1 MLRRLAAI
9 LVLAL
14 GPGACAYQVEVAA
27 PPVGATSTKVFAADG
42 TLITTIH
49 AEQDREEVALGDISP
64 RLQQAVVAIED
75 ARFFNHKGVD
85 LRALARALQRNA
97 AAGRVTEGGST
108 ITQQYVKNVLLDPS
122 QNLDR
127 KLKEAV
133 LAFQLERKY
142 TKETILERY
151 LNRIYFGNGAYG
163 VQAASTLYFAKPAA
177 TLALPESALL
187 AGLIAAPERYDPFD
201 HPESA
206 KARRDVVLERMRELM
221 IVPEA
226 DVAAAKAAPVGVVD
240 RPAVEHYPAG
250 HFVERVKRF
259 VLDDA
264 RFGATAAE
272 RRRALFEGGLRIHT
286 ALDLDIQA
294 KAEEAVASVL
304 AAGGAPGARGVPG
317 NDGAR
322 GVPGNDEA
330 RGVPGN
336 DGPAGA
342 MVILDPANGY
352 VRALVGGRDFFG
364 RTPEAK
370 FDLAT
375 QGMRQSGSSFKPFVL
390 AAALDRGIPLEKVL
404 DAPGSLN
411 VPMPDGQPD
420 WVVENYEGSGGPPT
434 NLTEATVAS
443 VNTVYAQLITEVGP
457 QAAVDM
463 ARALGVRSDLKPYPS
478 AVLGTNEVT
487 VLDMASAYGTFAADG
502 MHADPVLVTE
512 ITRADGS
519 VLYRRPSTRSRVV
532 RPDVARKVTS
542 VLGEVINRGTGVRA
556 QIGRPAAGKTGTAQ
570 QWRDAWF
577 VGYTP
582 DLVGAVWVGFPDRLR
597 SMTPPATPVK
607 VTGGSWP
614 AEIWQRAMSSALA
627 AVPPNLFPPLEP
639 EAPPAEPPPPSSVA
653 VPEVGG
659 LPEAEARARLEAA
672 GLVMASEPRTS
683 RDQAAGAV
691 VEQSPGAGALAAPGS
706 TVTVS
711 VSTGPP
717 RAVSVP
723 AVLGRTVDEVV
734 RALQEAGLVAEVVV
748 AEPDDGMSTRPG
760 RVWKQEPSAG
770 TTLDEGQQV
779 RVFARR

>member
-1 MLRRLAAI
+1 MLRRLAAVLI
-9 LVLAL
+9 LAL
-14 GPGACAYQVEVAA
+14 GSGACAYQVEVTA

-42 TLITTIH
+42 TLITTLH
-49 AEQDREEVALGDISP
+49 AEQDREEVALADIAP
-64 RLQQAVVAIED
+64 GLRQAVVAIED

-85 LRALARALQRNA
+85 LRALARAVQRNA
-97 AAGRVTEGGST
+97 AAGKVTEGGST

-133 LAFQLERKY
+133 LALQLERKY

-163 VQAASTLYFAKPAA
+163 VQAAAQLYLGKPVAD
-177 TLALPESALL
+177 LGLPESALL

-201 HPESA
+201 HPEA
-206 KARRDVVLERMRELM
+206 AQARRDVVLERMRELK
-221 IVPEA
+221 VASEA
-226 DVAAAKAAPVGVVD
+226 DVAAAKAAPLGVVG
-240 RPAVEHYPAG
+240 RPAAERYPAP

-259 VLDDA
+259 VLDDP
-264 RFGATAAE
+264 RFGATPAE
-272 RRRALFEGGLRIHT
+272 RRRTLFEGGLRIHT
-286 ALDLDIQA
+286 TLNLDIQA
-294 KAEEAVASVL
+294 KAEEAVTTVL
-304 AAGGAPGARGVPG
+304 SAGGT
-317 NDGAR
+317 
-322 GVPGNDEA
+322 
-330 RGVPGN
+330 

-364 RTPEAK
+364 GTPEAK

-390 AAALDRGIPLEKVL
+390 AAALDQGVPLEKVL
-404 DAPGSLN
+404 DAPGSLS

-443 VNTVYAQLITEVGP
+443 VNTVYAQLITEIGP
-457 QAAVDM
+457 QTAVDM
-463 ARALGVRSDLKPYPS
+463 ARSLGVRSDLKPYPS

-502 MHADPVLVTE
+502 VHADPVLVTE

-519 VLYRRPSTRSRVV
+519 VLYRRPATRTRVLSS
-532 RPDVARKVTS
+532 DVARKVTS
-542 VLGEVINRGTGVRA
+542 VLGEVVVRGTGVRA
-556 QIGRPAAGKTGTAQ
+556 QIGRPEAGKTGTAQ

-582 DLVGAVWVGFPDRLR
+582 DLVGAVWVGFPDRQR
-597 SMTPPATPVK
+597 SMTPPATPFK

-614 AEIWQRAMSSALA
+614 AEIWNRAMSAALA
-627 AVPPNLFPPLEP
+627 EVPPDAFPT
-639 EAPPAEPPPPSSVA
+639 AEPPAAAPAAPPSSVA
-653 VPEVGG
+653 VPEVAG
-659 LPEAEARARLEAA
+659 LVEAEAKARLEAA
-672 GLVMASEPRTS
+672 GLVMAGEPRAS
-683 RDQAAGAV
+683 RDQPAGAV
-691 VEQSPGAGALAAPGS
+691 VDQNPAAGALAAPGS
-706 TVTVS
+706 TVTVT

-717 RAVSVP
+717 RTVTVP
-723 AVLGRTVDEVV
+723 GVLGRSVDEVAQV
-734 RALQEAGLVAEVVV
+734 LQEAGLAVEVVV
-748 AEPDDGMSTRPG
+748 AEPDGGQSGRPG
-760 RVWKQEPSAG
+760 RVWKQEPGAG
-770 TTLDEGQQV
+770 GTLDEGQPV

>member
-1 MLRRLAAI
+1 MLRRLAVVLI
-9 LVLAL
+9 LAL
-14 GPGACAYQVEVAA
+14 GSGACAYQVEVTA

-42 TLITTIH
+42 SLITTLH
-49 AEQDREEVALGDISP
+49 AEQDREEVALADIAP
-64 RLQQAVVAIED
+64 GLQQAVVAIED

-133 LAFQLERKY
+133 LALQLERKY

-177 TLALPESALL
+177 DLALPEAALL

-201 HPESA
+201 HPEA
-206 KARRDVVLERMRELM
+206 ATTRRDVVLERMGELRV
-221 IVPEA
+221 VPEA
-226 DVAAAKAAPVGVVD
+226 DVVAARTAPLGVVE
-240 RPAVEHYPAG
+240 RPSAERYPAG

-259 VLDDA
+259 VLDDP
-264 RFGATAAE
+264 RFGATPAE
-272 RRRALFEGGLRIHT
+272 RRRTLFEGGLRIHT
-286 ALDLDIQA
+286 SLDAGLQA
-294 KAEEAVASVL
+294 QAEEAVDSVL
-304 AAGGAPGARGVPG
+304 VAGAGGVPES
-317 NDGAR
+317 DA
-322 GVPGNDEA
+322 
-330 RGVPGN
+330 
-336 DGPAGA
+336 PAGA
-342 MVILDPANGY
+342 MVVLDPGNGY

-364 RTPEAK
+364 GSPEAK

-375 QGMRQSGSSFKPFVL
+375 QGMRQTGSSFKPFVL
-390 AAALDRGIPLEKVL
+390 AAALDRGIPLERVL

-411 VPMPDGQPD
+411 VPIPGQPD

-443 VNTVYAQLITEVGP
+443 VNTVYAQLITEIGP

-463 ARALGVRSDLKPYPS
+463 AKALGVRSELKPYPS

-519 VLYRRPSTRSRVV
+519 VLYRRPSTRQRVV
-532 RPDVARKVTS
+532 SPDVARKVTS
-542 VLGEVINRGTGVRA
+542 VLGEVVNRGTGVRA
-556 QIGRPAAGKTGTAQ
+556 QIGRPVAGKTGTAQ

-582 DLVGAVWVGFPDRLR
+582 DLVAAVWVGFPDRLR
-597 SMTPPATPVK
+597 SMTPPATPIK

-614 AEIWQRAMSSALA
+614 AEIWNRTMSAALA
-627 AVPPNLFPPLEP
+627 QLPPSQFPGLEVA
-639 EAPPAEPPPPSSVA
+639 APPAPAPPSSVA

-659 LPEAEARARLEAA
+659 LPEAEAKARLEAA
-672 GLVMASEPRTS
+672 GLVMASEPRAS
-683 RDQAAGAV
+683 RDRPAGAV
-691 VEQSPGAGALAAPGS
+691 VEQNPGAGALAARGS
-706 TVTVS
+706 TITVA

-717 RAVSVP
+717 RTITVP
-723 AVLGRTVDEVV
+723 GVLGRSVDEVV
-734 RALQEAGLVAEVVV
+734 RVLSEAGLTAEVVV
-748 AEPDDGMSTRPG
+748 AEPDGGQRSRPG
-760 RVWKQEPSAG
+760 LVWKQEPGAG
-770 TTLDEGQQV
+770 TTLDEGQPV

>member
-1 MLRRLAAI
+1 MLRRLVAV
-9 LVLAL
+9 LVLTL
-14 GPGACAYQVEVAA
+14 GSGACAYQVEVTA

-42 TLITTIH
+42 TLITTLH
-49 AEQDREEVALGDISP
+49 AEQDREEVALAEIAPSL
-64 RLQQAVVAIED
+64 RQAVVAIED
-75 ARFFNHKGVD
+75 SRFFTHKGVD
-85 LRALARALQRNA
+85 FRALARAVQRNA

-163 VQAASTLYFAKPAA
+163 VQAAARSYFAKSVAD
-177 TLALPESALL
+177 LALPESALL

-201 HPESA
+201 HPEA
-206 KARRDVVLERMRELM
+206 AQARRDVVLERMRELKV
-221 IVPEA
+221 VPEA
-226 DVAAAKAAPVGVVD
+226 DVTAARAAPMGVVE
-240 RPAVEHYPAG
+240 RPAAERYPAG

-259 VLDDA
+259 VLDDP
-264 RFGATAAE
+264 RFGTTPPE
-272 RRRALFEGGLRIHT
+272 RRRTLFEGGLRVHT
-286 ALDLDIQA
+286 TLNLDIQA
-294 KAEEAVASVL
+294 KAEEAVAAVL
-304 AAGGAPGARGVPG
+304 AAGGA
-317 NDGAR
+317 
-322 GVPGNDEA
+322 
-330 RGVPGN
+330 

-364 RTPEAK
+364 GTPEAK

-390 AAALDRGIPLEKVL
+390 AAALDKGVPLEKVL
-404 DAPGSLN
+404 DAPGSLS
-411 VPMPDGQPD
+411 VPMPDGQPA

-443 VNTVYAQLITEVGP
+443 VNTVYAQLITEIGP

-463 ARALGVRSDLKPYPS
+463 ARTLGVRTDLKPYPS

-502 MHADPVLVTE
+502 VHADPVLVTE

-519 VLYRRPSTRSRVV
+519 VLYRRPSTRTRVLS
-532 RPDVARKVTS
+532 PEVARKVTA
-542 VLGEVINRGTGVRA
+542 VLGEVVNRGTGVRA
-556 QIGRPAAGKTGTAQ
+556 QIGRAVAGKTGTAQ

-582 DLVGAVWVGFPDRLR
+582 DLVGAVWIGFPDAQR
-597 SMTPPATPVK
+597 SMTPPATPMN

-614 AEIWQRAMSSALA
+614 AEIWNRAMSAALA
-627 AVPPNLFPPLEP
+627 EVLPNAFPSPEP
-639 EAPPAEPPPPSSVA
+639 AAAPAEPAPPSSVA
-653 VPEVGG
+653 VPEVAG
-659 LPEAEARARLEAA
+659 LPEAEAKARLEAA
-672 GLVMASEPRTS
+672 GLVMAAQPRAS
-683 RDQAAGAV
+683 HDQPAGAV
-691 VEQSPGAGALAAPGS
+691 VDQTPAAGALAAPGS
-706 TVTVS
+706 TVTVT

-717 RAVSVP
+717 RTVTVP
-723 AVLGRTVDEVV
+723 GVLGRSVDEVARV
-734 RALQEAGLVAEVVV
+734 LQEAGLTVEVVV
-748 AEPDDGMSTRPG
+748 AEPDGGQSGRPG
-760 RVWKQEPSAG
+760 RVWKQEPGAG
-770 TTLDEGQQV
+770 GTLDEGQPV

>member
-1 MLRRLAAI
+1 MLRRLAVV

-14 GPGACAYQVEVAA
+14 GSGACAYQVEVTA
-27 PPVGATSTKVFAADG
+27 PPVAATSTKVFAADG
-42 TLITTIH
+42 TLITTLH
-49 AEQDREEVALGDISP
+49 AEQDREEVALVEIAPG
-64 RLQQAVVAIED
+64 LQQAVVAIED

-97 AAGRVTEGGST
+97 SAGRVTEGGST

-133 LAFQLERKY
+133 LALQLERKY

-163 VQAASTLYFAKPAA
+163 VQAASQLYFAKPAA
-177 TLALPESALL
+177 GLALPESALL

-201 HPESA
+201 HPEA
-206 KARRDVVLERMRELM
+206 AQARRDVVLERMRGLE
-221 IVPEA
+221 VTPE
-226 DVAAAKAAPVGVVD
+226 DEVAAAKAAPLGVVE
-240 RPAVEHYPAG
+240 RPAAERYPAG

-259 VLDDA
+259 VLDDP

-272 RRRALFEGGLRIHT
+272 RRRILFEGGLRIHT
-286 ALDLDIQA
+286 TLDLNAQA
-294 KAEEAVASVL
+294 KAGEAVTSVL
-304 AAGGAPGARGVPG
+304 AAGGA
-317 NDGAR
+317 
-322 GVPGNDEA
+322 
-330 RGVPGN
+330 

-364 RTPEAK
+364 GTPEAK

-390 AAALDRGIPLEKVL
+390 AAALDRDIPLEKVF
-404 DAPGSLN
+404 DAPGSLS
-411 VPMPDGQPD
+411 VPMPDGQPE

-443 VNTVYAQLITEVGP
+443 VNTVYAQLIAEVGP

-502 MHADPVLVTE
+502 MHADPVLITE

-519 VLYRRPSTRSRVV
+519 VLHRRPSTRERVV
-532 RPDVARKVTS
+532 STDLARKVTS
-542 VLGEVINRGTGVRA
+542 VLGQVVSRGTGVRA
-556 QIGRPAAGKTGTAQ
+556 QIGRPVAGKTGTAQ

-582 DLVGAVWVGFPDRLR
+582 DLVAAVWVGFPDRLR
-597 SMTPPATPVK
+597 PMTPPATPMK

-614 AEIWQRAMSSALA
+614 AEIWNRAMSAALA
-627 AVPPNLFPPLEP
+627 DVAPNVFPPLEP
-639 EAPPAEPPPPSSVA
+639 ATPPLEPPAPSSVA

-659 LPEAEARARLEAA
+659 LPEAEAKARLEAA
-672 GLVMASEPRTS
+672 GLAMATEPRTS
-683 RDQAAGAV
+683 RDQPAGSV
-691 VEQSPGAGALAAPGS
+691 VEQNPGAGALAAPGS
-706 TVTVS
+706 TVTVV

-734 RALQEAGLVAEVVV
+734 RALAEAGLVAEVVV
-748 AEPDDGMSTRPG
+748 AEPDGGQVGRPG
-760 RVWKQEPSAG
+760 RVWKQEPGAG
-770 TTLDEGQQV
+770 TTLDEGQPV

>member
-1 MLRRLAAI
+1 MLRRLAAVLI
-9 LVLAL
+9 LAL
-14 GPGACAYQVEVAA
+14 GSGACAYQVEVTA

-42 TLITTIH
+42 TLITTLH
-49 AEQDREEVALGDISP
+49 AEQDREEVALADIAAGL
-64 RLQQAVVAIED
+64 RQAVVAIED

-85 LRALARALQRNA
+85 LRALIRAVQRNA
-97 AAGRVTEGGST
+97 AAGRITEGGST

-177 TLALPESALL
+177 TLALPEAALL

-201 HPESA
+201 HPEA
-206 KARRDVVLERMRELM
+206 ATARRDIVLERMRELRV
-221 IVPEA
+221 VPDAE
-226 DVAAAKAAPVGVVD
+226 VAAARAAPLGVVA
-240 RPAVEHYPAG
+240 RPAAERYPAG

-259 VLDDA
+259 VLDDP
-264 RFGATAAE
+264 RFGATADE
-272 RRRALFEGGLRIHT
+272 RRRTLFEGGLRIHT
-286 ALDLDIQA
+286 ALDLGIQA
-294 KAEEAVASVL
+294 KAEEAVTTVL
-304 AAGGAPGARGVPG
+304 AAGGA
-317 NDGAR
+317 
-322 GVPGNDEA
+322 EA
-330 RGVPGN
+330 
-336 DGPAGA
+336 PAGA
-342 MVILDPANGY
+342 MVVLDPGNGY

-364 RTPEAK
+364 GSPEAK

-404 DAPGSLN
+404 DAPGSLT
-411 VPMPDGQPD
+411 VPMPDGQPA

-463 ARALGVRSDLKPYPS
+463 AKALGVRSDLKPYPS

-512 ITRADGS
+512 VTRADGS
-519 VLYRRPSTRSRVV
+519 VLYRRPSTRQRVV
-532 RPDVARKVTS
+532 SPDVARKVTS
-542 VLGEVINRGTGVRA
+542 VLGQVISRGTGVRA
-556 QIGRPAAGKTGTAQ
+556 QIGRPEAGKTGTAQ

-597 SMTPPATPVK
+597 PMTPPATPMK

-614 AEIWQRAMSSALA
+614 AEIWNRAMSAALA
-627 AVPPNLFPPLEP
+627 QVPPREFPALEVA
-639 EAPPAEPPPPSSVA
+639 APAAPAPPSSVA

-659 LPEAEARARLEAA
+659 LPEAEAKTRLEAA
-672 GLVMASEPRTS
+672 GLAMTAEPRAS
-683 RDQAAGAV
+683 RDRPAGAV
-691 VEQSPGAGALAAPGS
+691 VEQNPGAGALAAPGS
-706 TVTVS
+706 TVTVT

-717 RAVSVP
+717 RTVSVP
-723 AVLGRTVDEVV
+723 GVLGRSVDEVV
-734 RALQEAGLVAEVVV
+734 RLLQEAGLTTEVVV
-748 AEPDDGMSTRPG
+748 AEPEAGQGTRPG
-760 RVWKQEPSAG
+760 RVWKQEPGAG

-779 RVFARR
+779 RVFVRR

>member
-1 MLRRLAAI
+1 LADGAQENAGMLRRLAAVV
-9 LVLAL
+9 VLAL
-14 GPGACAYQVEVAA
+14 GSGACAYQVEVAA
-27 PPVGATSTKVFAADG
+27 PPVAATSTKVFATDG
-42 TLITTIH
+42 TLITTLH
-49 AEQDREEVALGDISP
+49 AEQDREEVALADIAAG
-64 RLQQAVVAIED
+64 LQQAVVAIED
-75 ARFFNHKGVD
+75 ARFFSHRGVD
-85 LRALARALQRNA
+85 LRALARALGRNA

-133 LAFQLERKY
+133 LALQLERKY
-142 TKETILERY
+142 TKQTILERY

-177 TLALPESALL
+177 GLALPESALL
-187 AGLIAAPERYDPFD
+187 AGLIASPERYDPFD
-201 HPESA
+201 HPEA
-206 KARRDVVLERMRELM
+206 AQARRDVVLERMRELKV
-221 IVPEA
+221 VPDAE
-226 DVAAAKAAPVGVVD
+226 VAAAKAAPLGVVD
-240 RPAVEHYPAG
+240 RPATERYAAG

-259 VLDDA
+259 VLDDP

-286 ALDLDIQA
+286 TLDLNIQA
-294 KAEEAVASVL
+294 KAEEAVTSVL
-304 AAGGAPGARGVPG
+304 AASGK
-317 NDGAR
+317 
-322 GVPGNDEA
+322 
-330 RGVPGN
+330 

-364 RTPEAK
+364 GTPEAK

-404 DAPGSLN
+404 DAPGSLS

-434 NLTEATVAS
+434 NLIEATVAS
-443 VNTVYAQLITEVGP
+443 VNTVYAQLIVEVGP

-463 ARALGVRSDLKPYPS
+463 AKALGVRSDLKPYPS

-502 MHADPVLVTE
+502 MHADPVLITE
-512 ITRADGS
+512 ISRADGS
-519 VLYRRPSTRSRVV
+519 VLYRRPSTRHRVV
-532 RPDVARKVTS
+532 SPEVARRVTS
-542 VLGEVINRGTGVRA
+542 VLGEVVDRGTGVRA
-556 QIGRPAAGKTGTAQ
+556 QIGRPEAGKTGTAQ

-582 DLVGAVWVGFPDRLR
+582 DLVAAVWVGFPDRLR
-597 SMTPPATPVK
+597 SMTPPATPMK

-614 AEIWQRAMSSALA
+614 AEIWNRAMSAALA
-627 AVPPNLFPPLEP
+627 EVPPNVFPPLEP
-639 EAPPAEPPPPSSVA
+639 AAPPAEPPPPSSVA

-659 LPEAEARARLEAA
+659 LPEAEAKARLEAA
-672 GLVMASEPRTS
+672 GLVMAPESRAS
-683 RDQAAGAV
+683 RDQPAGAV
-691 VEQSPGAGALAAPGS
+691 VEQNPGAGALAAPGS
-706 TVTVS
+706 TVTVA

-717 RAVSVP
+717 RSVSVP
-723 AVLGRTVDEVV
+723 GVLGRTVDEVV
-734 RALQEAGLVAEVVV
+734 RTLQEAGLVAEVVV
-748 AEPDDGMSTRPG
+748 AEPDGAQGTRPG
-760 RVWKQEPSAG
+760 RVWKQEPGEGA
-770 TTLDEGQQV
+770 TLDEGQPV

>member
-1 MLRRLAAI
+1 MLRRLAAV
-9 LVLAL
+9 LVLTL
-14 GPGACAYQVEVAA
+14 GSGACAYQVEVTA

-42 TLITTIH
+42 TLITTLH
-49 AEQDREEVALGDISP
+49 AEQDREEVTLSEIAPSL
-64 RLQQAVVAIED
+64 RQAVVAIED
-75 ARFFNHKGVD
+75 SRFFTHKGVD
-85 LRALARALQRNA
+85 FRALARAVQRNA

-133 LAFQLERKY
+133 LALQLERKY

-163 VQAASTLYFAKPAA
+163 VQAAARLYLAESAA
-177 TLALPESALL
+177 DLGLPESALL

-201 HPESA
+201 HPEA
-206 KARRDVVLERMRELM
+206 ARARRDVVLERMRELK
-221 IVPEA
+221 VAPKA
-226 DVAAAKAAPVGVVD
+226 DVAAAKAAPLGVVG
-240 RPAVEHYPAG
+240 RPAAERYPAG

-259 VLDDA
+259 VLDDP

-272 RRRALFEGGLRIHT
+272 RRRTLFEGGLRIHT
-286 ALDLDIQA
+286 TLNLDIQA
-294 KAEEAVASVL
+294 KAEEAVATVL
-304 AAGGAPGARGVPG
+304 TAGGAPGAAGVPQ
-317 NDGAR
+317 
-322 GVPGNDEA
+322 
-330 RGVPGN
+330 N

-364 RTPEAK
+364 GTPEAK

-390 AAALDRGIPLEKVL
+390 AAALDKGVPLEKVL
-404 DAPGSLN
+404 EAPGSLS

-443 VNTVYAQLITEVGP
+443 VNTVYAQLITEIGP

-463 ARALGVRSDLKPYPS
+463 ARSLGVRSDLKPYPS

-502 MHADPVLVTE
+502 VHADPVLVTE

-519 VLYRRPSTRSRVV
+519 VLYRRPATRTRVLSS
-532 RPDVARKVTS
+532 DVARKVTS
-542 VLGEVINRGTGVRA
+542 VLGEVVHRGTGVRA
-556 QIGRPAAGKTGTAQ
+556 QIGRPEAGKTGTAQ

-582 DLVGAVWVGFPDRLR
+582 DLVGAVWVGFPDRQR
-597 SMTPPATPVK
+597 SMTPPATPIK

-614 AEIWQRAMSSALA
+614 AEIWNRAMSAALA
-627 AVPPNLFPPLEP
+627 EVPPDAFPTAESAAAPI
-639 EAPPAEPPPPSSVA
+639 PPAPPSSVA
-653 VPEVGG
+653 VPEVAG
-659 LPEAEARARLEAA
+659 LVEAEAKARLEAA
-672 GLVMASEPRTS
+672 GLVMAGEPRAS
-683 RDQAAGAV
+683 RDQPAGAV
-691 VEQSPGAGALAAPGS
+691 VDQNPAAGALAAPGS
-706 TVTVS
+706 TVTVT

-717 RAVSVP
+717 RTVTVP
-723 AVLGRTVDEVV
+723 GVLGRSVDEVARV
-734 RALQEAGLVAEVVV
+734 LQEAGLGVEVVV
-748 AEPDDGMSTRPG
+748 AEPDGGQGGRPG
-760 RVWKQEPSAG
+760 RVWKQEPGAG
-770 TTLDEGQQV
+770 STLDEGQPV

>member
-1 MLRRLAAI
+1 MLRRLAV
-9 LVLAL
+9 VLAL
-14 GPGACAYQVEVAA
+14 ALGSGACAYQVEVAA
-27 PPVGATSTKVFAADG
+27 PPVDATSTKAFAADG
-42 TLITTIH
+42 TLITTLH
-49 AEQDREEVALGDISP
+49 AEQDREEVALAEISP
-64 RLQQAVVAIED
+64 SLRQAVVAIED
-75 ARFFNHKGVD
+75 ARFFSHNGVD
-85 LRALARALQRNA
+85 LRAMVRALQRNA
-97 AAGRVTEGGST
+97 SAGQVTEGGST

-127 KLKEAV
+127 KWKEAV
-133 LAFQLERKY
+133 LAIQLERKY

-163 VQAASTLYFAKPAA
+163 VQAASTLYFAQPV
-177 TLALPESALL
+177 TGVDLARSALL

-201 HPESA
+201 HPEAA
-206 KARRDVVLERMRELM
+206 KTRRDVVLERMRELKM
-221 IVPEA
+221 APEA
-226 DVAAAKAAPVGVVD
+226 EVVAAKAAPIGVVD
-240 RPAVEHYPAG
+240 RPAAERYRAG

-259 VLDDA
+259 VLDDP

-272 RRRALFEGGLRIHT
+272 RRRTLFEGGLRIHT
-286 ALDLDIQA
+286 TLDLNLQA
-294 KAEEAVASVL
+294 KAEEAVTSVL
-304 AAGGAPGARGVPG
+304 AAGGAPGAGGVPG
-317 NDGAR
+317 NPGAG
-322 GVPGNDEA
+322 GVPGNEA
-330 RGVPGN
+330 
-336 DGPAGA
+336 PAGA

-364 RTPEAK
+364 GTPEAK

-404 DAPGSLN
+404 DAPGSLS
-411 VPMPDGQPD
+411 VPMPDGQPE

-434 NLTEATVAS
+434 NLIEATVAS
-443 VNTVYAQLITEVGP
+443 VNTVYAQLIAEVGP

-463 ARALGVRSDLKPYPS
+463 AKALGVRSELEPYPS

-502 MHADPVLVTE
+502 MHAQPVLITE
-512 ITRADGS
+512 ITRPDGS
-519 VLYRRPSTRSRVV
+519 VLYRRPSTRQRVLA
-532 RPDVARKVTS
+532 PDVARKVTS
-542 VLGEVINRGTGVRA
+542 VLAEVVSRGTGVRA
-556 QIGRPAAGKTGTAQ
+556 QIGRPVAGKTGTAQ

-597 SMTPPATPVK
+597 SMTPPATPIK

-614 AEIWQRAMSSALA
+614 AEIWNRAMSAALA
-627 AVPPNLFPPLEP
+627 EVPPNVFPPLEP
-639 EAPPAEPPPPSSVA
+639 ATAPAEPARPSSVA

-659 LPEAEARARLEAA
+659 LAEAEAKARLEAA
-672 GLVMASEPRTS
+672 GLVMATESRAS
-683 RDQAAGAV
+683 RDRPAGAV
-691 VEQSPGAGALAAPGS
+691 VEQNPGAGALAAPGS
-706 TVTVS
+706 TVTVAM
-711 VSTGPP
+711 STGPP

-734 RALQEAGLVAEVVV
+734 RALQDAGLVAEVVV
-748 AEPDDGMSTRPG
+748 AEPDGGQGARPG
-760 RVWKQEPSAG
+760 RVWKQEPGAG
-770 TTLDEGQQV
+770 ATLDEGQPV

>member
-1 MLRRLAAI
+1 MLRRLAAVLI
-9 LVLAL
+9 LAL
-14 GPGACAYQVEVAA
+14 GSGACAYQVEVTA

-42 TLITTIH
+42 TLITTLH
-49 AEQDREEVALGDISP
+49 AEQDREEVALADIAP
-64 RLQQAVVAIED
+64 GLRQAVVAIED

-85 LRALARALQRNA
+85 LRALARAVQRNA
-97 AAGRVTEGGST
+97 AAGKVTEGGST

-133 LAFQLERKY
+133 LALQLERKY

-163 VQAASTLYFAKPAA
+163 VQAAAQLYLGKPVAD
-177 TLALPESALL
+177 LGLPESALL

-201 HPESA
+201 HPEA
-206 KARRDVVLERMRELM
+206 AQARRDVVLERMRELK
-221 IVPEA
+221 VASEA
-226 DVAAAKAAPVGVVD
+226 DVAAAKAAPLGVVG
-240 RPAVEHYPAG
+240 RPAAERYPAP

-259 VLDDA
+259 VLDDP
-264 RFGATAAE
+264 RFGATPAE
-272 RRRALFEGGLRIHT
+272 RRRTLFEGGLRIHT
-286 ALDLDIQA
+286 TLNLDIQA
-294 KAEEAVASVL
+294 KAEEAVTTVL
-304 AAGGAPGARGVPG
+304 SAGGT
-317 NDGAR
+317 
-322 GVPGNDEA
+322 
-330 RGVPGN
+330 

-364 RTPEAK
+364 GTPEAK

-390 AAALDRGIPLEKVL
+390 AAALDQGVPLEKVL
-404 DAPGSLN
+404 DAPGSLS

-443 VNTVYAQLITEVGP
+443 VNTVYAQLITEIGP
-457 QAAVDM
+457 QTAVDM
-463 ARALGVRSDLKPYPS
+463 ARSLGVRSDLKPYPS

-502 MHADPVLVTE
+502 VHADPVLVTE

-519 VLYRRPSTRSRVV
+519 VLYRRPATRTRVLSS
-532 RPDVARKVTS
+532 DVARKVTS
-542 VLGEVINRGTGVRA
+542 VLGEVVVRGTGVRA
-556 QIGRPAAGKTGTAQ
+556 QIGRPEAGKTGTAQ

-582 DLVGAVWVGFPDRLR
+582 DLVGAVWVGFPDRQR
-597 SMTPPATPVK
+597 SMTPPATPFK

-614 AEIWQRAMSSALA
+614 AEIWNRAMSAALA
-627 AVPPNLFPPLEP
+627 EVPPDAFPT
-639 EAPPAEPPPPSSVA
+639 AEPPAAAPAAPPSSVA
-653 VPEVGG
+653 VPEVAG
-659 LPEAEARARLEAA
+659 LVEAEAKARLEAA
-672 GLVMASEPRTS
+672 GLVMAGEPRAS
-683 RDQAAGAV
+683 RDQPAGAV
-691 VEQSPGAGALAAPGS
+691 VDQNPAAGALAAPGS
-706 TVTVS
+706 AVTVT

-717 RAVSVP
+717 RTVTVP
-723 AVLGRTVDEVV
+723 GVLGRSVDEVAQV
-734 RALQEAGLVAEVVV
+734 LQEAGLAVEVVV
-748 AEPDDGMSTRPG
+748 AEPDGGQSGRPG
-760 RVWKQEPSAG
+760 RVWKQEPGAG
-770 TTLDEGQQV
+770 GTLDEGQPV

>member
-1 MLRRLAAI
+1 MLRRLA
-9 LVLAL
+9 LVAVAALAS
-14 GPGACAYQVEVAA
+14 GACAYQVEVTA
-27 PPVGATSTKVFAADG
+27 PPVAATSTKVFAADG
-42 TLITTIH
+42 ALITTLH
-49 AEQDREEVALGDISP
+49 AEQDREEVALADIAP
-64 RLQQAVVAIED
+64 VLQQAVVAIED

-97 AAGRVTEGGST
+97 TAGRVTEGGST

-133 LAFQLERKY
+133 LALQLERKY

-163 VQAASTLYFAKPAA
+163 VQAASQLYFAKQASE
-177 TLALPESALL
+177 LALAESALL

-201 HPESA
+201 HPEA
-206 KARRDVVLERMRELM
+206 ARARRDVVLARMGELE
-221 IVPEA
+221 VTPEA
-226 DVAAAKAAPVGVVD
+226 EVATAIASPLGVTA
-240 RPAVEHYPAG
+240 RPAAERYPAG

-259 VLDDA
+259 VLDHP
-264 RFGATAAE
+264 RFGATPAA

-286 ALDLDIQA
+286 TLDLDVQA
-294 KAEEAVASVL
+294 KAEEAVTSVL
-304 AAGGAPGARGVPG
+304 TAGGVT
-317 NDGAR
+317 
-322 GVPGNDEA
+322 
-330 RGVPGN
+330 GN

-342 MVILDPANGY
+342 MVIIDPARGY

-364 RTPEAK
+364 GTAEAK

-375 QGMRQSGSSFKPFVL
+375 QGKRQSGSSFKPFVL
-390 AAALDRGIPLEKVL
+390 AAALDRGIALEKVL
-404 DAPGSLN
+404 EAPGSLS
-411 VPMPDGQPD
+411 VPMPDGQPA

-443 VNTVYAQLITEVGP
+443 VNTVYAQLVMEIGP

-487 VLDMASAYGTFAADG
+487 VLDMASAYGTLAADG
-502 MHADPVLVTE
+502 MHADPVLITE
-512 ITRADGS
+512 ISRADGS
-519 VLYRRPSTRSRVV
+519 VLYRRPSTRKRVV
-532 RPDVARKVTS
+532 SPEVARQVTS
-542 VLGEVINRGTGVRA
+542 VLTEVVTRGTGVRA
-556 QIGRPAAGKTGTAQ
+556 QIGRPVAGKTGTAQ

-577 VGYTP
+577 AGYTP

-597 SMTPPATPVK
+597 SMTPPATPIN

-614 AEIWQRAMSSALA
+614 AEIWNRAMGAALA
-627 AVPPNLFPPLEP
+627 EVPPNLFPPLEVADTTV
-639 EAPPAEPPPPSSVA
+639 EPPPSSVA
-653 VPEVGG
+653 VPEVDG
-659 LPEAEARARLEAA
+659 LSEAEAKARLETA
-672 GLVMASEPRTS
+672 GLAMATEPRAS
-683 RDQAAGAV
+683 RDRPAGAV
-691 VEQSPGAGALAAPGS
+691 VEQNPDAGALAAPGS

-717 RAVSVP
+717 RTVPVP
-723 AVLGRTVDEVV
+723 AVLGRSVDEVV
-734 RALQEAGLVAEVVV
+734 RILEEAGLVAEVVV
-748 AEPDDGMSTRPG
+748 AEPESGQGARPG
-760 RVWKQEPSAG
+760 RVWKQEPGAG
-770 TTLDEGQQV
+770 ANLDEGQPV